1 MKVISVEHLSKSYR
15 LGLVS
20 TGSTRRIGSGMFR
33 HAQPGAFADDPRLWW
48 AKMRDML
55 PILIRKIRTI
65 RGKQNYLIC
74 GKQYLFLNHD

>member
-1 MKVISVEHLSKSYR
+1 MSNTVISVEHLSKSYR
-15 LGLVS
+15 LGL
-20 TGSTRRIGSGMFR
+20 IGSGMFR
-33 HAQPGAFADDPRLWW
+33 HAQPGAFADDLRLWW